1 MMKFFLL
8 PFLPFVLLFHSIAA
22 AHPTG
27 TSKISVYLIDPDS
40 IAVEVDINN
49 GDLFLATGMLHADY
63 LDSNVALYERRAQ
76 NYLVS
81 RIMIQIDGQNLR
93 GLKVIRWKPGAK
105 GPEDDF
111 VHDNVALWTS
121 PHIITLGAPLPK
133 DRRKMAVTVNLWP
146 ELGIQAISQVSV
158 FWHDTLLDRQWVRI
172 ESPLHYSLVPDSL
185 AALLAKA
192 KLSSAQGNPV
202 GSHFFLRFVSLGF
215 THILPEGLDHILFV
229 LGLFFFSTR
238 MRPLFIQITAFTVAH
253 SITLGLSML
262 GIFSLPAHIVEP
274 LIALSIAIV
283 GIENLFSQKLRPSR
297 WLVVFGFGL
306 IHGLGFAG
314 ALKELGLPPG
324 KFWTTLAGF
333 NLGVEFGQITVVS
346 VAFLLTFWMWKKTWY
361 RSRVVIPA
369 SALISVVALYWF
381 VQRVTGAF

>member
-1 MMKFFLL
+1 MMKPFLL
-8 PFLPFVLLFHSIAA
+8 LLAAVLFLHSPAA

-27 TSKISVYLIDPDS
+27 TSKISVRLIDPDS
-40 IAVEVDINN
+40 IAVVVEINN
-49 GDLFLATGMLHADY
+49 GDLFLATGMVTKDL
-63 LDSNVALYERRAQ
+63 LDSNVALYEIRAQ
-76 NYLVS
+76 NYLIE
-81 RIMIQIDGQNLR
+81 RIQLQIDGVNLR
-93 GLKVIRWKPGAK
+93 GLKVIRWKPGGK

-111 VHDNVALWTS
+111 VHDSVGLWTS

-133 DRRKMAVTVNLWP
+133 ERRNLSVTVNLWP
-146 ELGIQAISQVSV
+146 ELGVQSLSEVSL
-158 FWHDTLLDRQWVRI
+158 FWHDTLLDQHWVPI
-172 ESPLHYSLVPDSL
+172 EKTLRYSLARDSL
-185 AALLAKA
+185 
-192 KLSSAQGNPV
+192 SAMLEQARKPSARGNTGGV
-202 GSHFFLRFVSLGF
+202 SLFLRFISLGF

-262 GIFSLPAHIVEP
+262 NIFSLSAHIVEP

-283 GIENLFSQKLRPSR
+283 GIENLFSRKLKPSR
-297 WLVVFGFGL
+297 WMVVFGFGL

-324 KFWTTLAGF
+324 KFWSTLAGF
-333 NLGVEFGQITVVS
+333 NLGVELGQITVVS
-346 VAFLLTFWMWKKTWY
+346 TAFLLTFWMWRKSWY

-381 VQRVTGAF
+381 VQRVAGAL